1 MIKILHTADWHLGK
15 KLDSFSRL
23 EEQILVMNEIV
34 EIADQQQVDLVL
46 IAGDLF
52 DNFNPS
58 VEAVE
63 LFYKTLK
70 RFSNNGKRPVIAISG
85 NHDSPSLIDA
95 PDPLARECGIILIG
109 YPNAKIQE
117 FELNDFKI
125 SKSVEGM
132 IELKLNSFDFPIR
145 IIHTPYANE
154 IRLKQ
159 YFGENKEEALNEVLA
174 TNWKNIANEYCDE
187 NGVNL
192 LMAHL
197 YMNQK
202 GAEILEEP
210 EGEKP
215 IKIGNADMI
224 FSEAI
229 PPQIQYTALGHLH
242 GFKNIGTEIKP
253 VVYSSSPLCYSFSEA
268 GQTKYVSII
277 EAEPNQ
283 TISYHKVEL
292 KNILLN
298 DIKKEYPFV
307 FELAIYFTKRTE
319 EIFNCAISEN
329 EIGFIA
335 MHLGIGLESQKLSNR
350 YKAILIHP
358 YDNKVKDQLITFL
371 TTKFSS
377 QIELVNS
384 ISYIDEIKIN
394 EENPDIILSTTQLN
408 VDFTYIL
415 ISPFGLTKDEIKI
428 INYLNEL
435 NIIKLQKD
443 NHMILKDFFSRDLF
457 YMDMEFDNSEDII
470 RFLSDKLLEQGIV
483 SNNFYKSVLD
493 RESISPTSFEQF
505 IAVPHPIVFD
515 SFSSKGAVCILK
527 RPIQWGEYQVKIVIL
542 FAIKNEDRKKLKD
555 YYSLIGQ
562 AIIEENSLRR
572 LLAAKSYSQF
582 LDVFSA

>member
-23 EEQILVMNEIV
+23 EEQILVMNEII

-70 RFSNNGKRPVIAISG
+70 RLSNNGKRPVVAISG

-132 IELKLNSFDFPIR
+132 IELKLNSFDYPIR

-159 YFGENKEEALNEVLA
+159 YFGENKEDALNEVLA
-174 TNWKNIANEYCDE
+174 TNWKNIADEYCDE

-192 LMAHL
+192 LIAHL

-242 GFKNIGTEIKP
+242 GFKNIGTEEKP

-268 GQTKYVSII
+268 GQTKYVSVI
-277 EAEPNQ
+277 EAEPNK
-283 TISYHKVEL
+283 TISYHKIELKHGKPLIRKTFDDINLAVEWLNENQNALVEL
-292 KNILLN
+292 I
-298 DIKKEYPFV
+298 
-307 FELAIYFTKRTE
+307 
-319 EIFNCAISEN
+319 
-329 EIGFIA
+329 
-335 MHLGIGLESQKLSNR
+335 LESDSFLKADERKLIYQSHDG
-350 YKAILIHP
+350 IIHLIP
-358 YDNKVKDQLITFL
+358 KVKNQEVEMVEYKFADQ
-371 TTKFSS
+371 TKDMK
-377 QIELVNS
+377 ELFADYFKSKNGNQEPN
-384 ISYIDEIKIN
+384 DEIK
-394 EENPDIILSTTQLN
+394 
-408 VDFTYIL
+408 
-415 ISPFGLTKDEIKI
+415 
-428 INYLNEL
+428 
-435 NIIKLQKD
+435 
-443 NHMILKDFFSRDLF
+443 DLF
-457 YMDMEFDNSEDII
+457 NEILNS
-470 RFLSDKLLEQGIV
+470 
-483 SNNFYKSVLD
+483 
-493 RESISPTSFEQF
+493 
-505 IAVPHPIVFD
+505 
-515 SFSSKGAVCILK
+515 
-527 RPIQWGEYQVKIVIL
+527 
-542 FAIKNEDRKKLKD
+542 
-555 YYSLIGQ
+555 
-562 AIIEENSLRR
+562 
-572 LLAAKSYSQF
+572 
-582 LDVFSA
+582 

>member
-23 EEQILVMNEIV
+23 EEQVLVMNEIV

-70 RFSNNGKRPVIAISG
+70 RLSNNGKRPVVAISG

-174 TNWKNIANEYCDE
+174 TTWKNIANEYCDE

-242 GFKNIGTEIKP
+242 GFKNIGTEEKP

-268 GQTKYVSII
+268 AQTKYVSII
-277 EAEPNQ
+277 EVEPNQ
-283 TISYHKVEL
+283 TISYHKIEL
-292 KNILLN
+292 KNGKPLIRKTFDDINVAIEWLN
-298 DIKKEYPFV
+298 ENQNALV
-307 FELAIYFTKRTE
+307 ELT
-319 EIFNCAISEN
+319 
-329 EIGFIA
+329 
-335 MHLGIGLESQKLSNR
+335 LESDSFLKADERKLIYQSHDG
-350 YKAILIHP
+350 IIHLIP
-358 YDNKVKDQLITFL
+358 KVKNKEVETVEYKFADQ
-371 TTKFSS
+371 TKDMK
-377 QIELVNS
+377 ELFTDYFKSKNGNQEPN
-384 ISYIDEIKIN
+384 DEIK
-394 EENPDIILSTTQLN
+394 
-408 VDFTYIL
+408 
-415 ISPFGLTKDEIKI
+415 
-428 INYLNEL
+428 
-435 NIIKLQKD
+435 
-443 NHMILKDFFSRDLF
+443 DLF
-457 YMDMEFDNSEDII
+457 NEILNS
-470 RFLSDKLLEQGIV
+470 
-483 SNNFYKSVLD
+483 
-493 RESISPTSFEQF
+493 
-505 IAVPHPIVFD
+505 
-515 SFSSKGAVCILK
+515 
-527 RPIQWGEYQVKIVIL
+527 
-542 FAIKNEDRKKLKD
+542 
-555 YYSLIGQ
+555 
-562 AIIEENSLRR
+562 
-572 LLAAKSYSQF
+572 
-582 LDVFSA
+582 

>member
-1 MIKILHTADWHLGK
+1 MKILHTADWHLGK
-15 KLDSFSRL
+15 KLDGFSRL

-34 EIADQQQVDLVL
+34 EIADEQQVDLVL

-70 RFSNNGKRPVIAISG
+70 RLSNNGKRPVIAISG

-174 TNWKNIANEYCDE
+174 TNWKNIANEFCNE

-202 GAEILEEP
+202 GTEILEEP

-229 PPQIQYTALGHLH
+229 PSQIQYTALGHLH
-242 GFKNIGTEIKP
+242 GFKNIGTEEKP

-268 GQTKYVSII
+268 GQTKYISII

-283 TISYHKVEL
+283 TVSY
-292 KNILLN
+292 N
-298 DIKKEYPFV
+298 
-307 FELAIYFTKRTE
+307 
-319 EIFNCAISEN
+319 
-329 EIGFIA
+329 
-335 MHLGIGLESQKLSNR
+335 
-350 YKAILIHP
+350 
-358 YDNKVKDQLITFL
+358 
-371 TTKFSS
+371 
-377 QIELVNS
+377 QIELKHGKPLIRKSFDDVNLAVEWLS
-384 ISYIDEIKIN
+384 ENQNALVELTLVSDSFLKADERKLIYQTHNGIIHLIPKVKNQEIETVEYKFADQTKDMKELFADYFKSKNGNQEPNDEIK
-394 EENPDIILSTTQLN
+394 
-408 VDFTYIL
+408 
-415 ISPFGLTKDEIKI
+415 
-428 INYLNEL
+428 
-435 NIIKLQKD
+435 
-443 NHMILKDFFSRDLF
+443 DLF
-457 YMDMEFDNSEDII
+457 NE
-470 RFLSDKLLEQGIV
+470 
-483 SNNFYKSVLD
+483 
-493 RESISPTSFEQF
+493 
-505 IAVPHPIVFD
+505 
-515 SFSSKGAVCILK
+515 IL
-527 RPIQWGEYQVKIVIL
+527 
-542 FAIKNEDRKKLKD
+542 NT
-555 YYSLIGQ
+555 
-562 AIIEENSLRR
+562 
-572 LLAAKSYSQF
+572 
-582 LDVFSA
+582 